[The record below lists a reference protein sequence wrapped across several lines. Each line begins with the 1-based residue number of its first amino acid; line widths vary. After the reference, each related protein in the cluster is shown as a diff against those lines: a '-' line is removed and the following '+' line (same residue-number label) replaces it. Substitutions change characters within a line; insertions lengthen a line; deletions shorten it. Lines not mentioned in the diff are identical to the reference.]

1 MGAGGWRLKP
11 PAPIF
16 LAEGFV
22 LPAAPIFLAEAFVLP
37 ARADTTRAKGDV
49 YDILLVCEK

>member
-11 PAPIF
+11 AAPIF
-16 LAEGFV
+16 LAVGLV
-22 LPAAPIFLAEAFVLP
+22 LPATPIFLAEAFVLP